1 MKTTALT
8 ITLILALTGAG
19 FAQSGNEARERNS
32 LKEIPAMDWNFGM
45 PERYINVRDYA
56 YFSNKAKL
64 IIELNNPRQ
73 YEELKSLDTL
83 LKRLLQEISFYKDSL
98 ENGSGSV
105 RIDYVL
111 DDSYPFSKI
120 RFRKHKPDGEIFL
133 SKGDEI
139 ARLKVEQDTVHIYV
153 KHNPLFEP
161 SLKKMKSRYDPF
173 TQAQFYELTFCLND
187 YNDLARIAAN
197 KDALQ
202 HAFDTLWA
210 TKKTGSKV
218 NPYNCPSSSRFNPY
232 ATDSVDFID
241 NIGYMRKDVR
251 FIRYR
256 GLVTS
261 DNLGNCCYLKPST
274 FFTLDG
280 NIVAGLVRN
289 TFAPYAELGFTL
301 TKQSRNRQ
309 NEVYSTLMIR
319 TFVSSY
325 FIFERNTTDNFSTVI
340 PVFVNADFGDN
351 KDFTFGLG
359 YKISGNDKYF
369 PGHTGKAFLNVGLL
383 KNGLR
388 LSPEIIFTNNFSQVF
403 PGLTLKV
410 F

>member
-1 MKTTALT
+1 MKAATLT
-8 ITLILALTGAG
+8 ITLILVLTGTG
-19 FAQSGNEARERNS
+19 FAQNGNEARERNS

-83 LKRLLQEISFYKDSL
+83 LKRFLQEISFYKDSL

-120 RFRKHKPDGEIFL
+120 RFRKHKPNGEIFL
-133 SKGDEI
+133 NKSNEI
-139 ARLKVEQDTVHIYV
+139 ARLKLEQDTVHFYV
-153 KHNPLFEP
+153 KHNPLFKP

-173 TQAQFYELTFCLND
+173 TQARFYELTFCLNN

-210 TKKTGSKV
+210 TKRTGSRV
-218 NPYNCPSSSRFNPY
+218 NPYNWPSSSRFNPY
-232 ATDSVDFID
+232 ATDSVDFFD

-251 FIRYR
+251 FIQYR

-261 DNLGNCCYLKPST
+261 DNLGNCCYMRPSNT
-274 FFTLDG
+274 FTLDG
-280 NIVAGLVRN
+280 NIGAGLVRN

-301 TKQSRNRQ
+301 SKQSRDRQ
-309 NEVYSTLMIR
+309 NEVYSTFLIR
-319 TFVSSY
+319 AFVSSY
-325 FIFERNTTDNFSTVI
+325 TIFERNTTNDFTV
-340 PVFVNADFGDN
+340 VNNLFVNADIGDN

-359 YKISGNDKYF
+359 YKVSGSNSYF
-369 PGHTGKAFLNVGLL
+369 KGHTGKVFLNVGLL
-383 KNGLR
+383 KKGLT
-388 LSPEIIFTNNFSQVF
+388 LSPEIIFTDNFKQIF